1 EGKSVTT
8 LLAAASNASA
18 TALMKIA
25 A

>member
-1 EGKSVTT
+1 GKSVTT
-8 LLAAASNASA
+8 LLAAAGNASA